1 MDVQEMLANIEAR
14 RKEDVKNIDVS
25 EADYIASPKEQESIT
40 TDLDIYQTRLNAR
53 RETNKKQFPAG
64 SSQRVLA
71 ILRDAL
77 TGADG
82 RPGLARS
89 YKRAKDDSDSL
100 KEQGWRE
107 RANNIRAQYMEEQ
120 FLPVVEVVV
129 NFTSPDELLN
139 NKKALDTLDQYV
151 LLEGPGRGY
160 TASYVRSAY
169 GDQLGAR
176 PGLSDALVAESV
188 RRIKRMGSMDNI
200 RGAYALARK
209 IKDKVDKG
217 EAMASDEDY
226 AMLSGV
232 ASIR

>member
-1 MDVQEMLANIEAR
+1 MDTQTMLANIEEW
-14 RKEDVKNIDVS
+14 RKNEIDNIDVS
-25 EADYIASPKEQESIT
+25 DTEVETPEGEEQVGS
-40 TDLDIYQTRLNAR
+40 LDVYQHNLNAR
-53 RETNKKQFPAG
+53 RAVAKKQYPAG

-77 TGADG
+77 AGADG
-82 RPGLARS
+82 RPGLARA

-120 FLPVVEVVV
+120 FLPVVEVIV

-188 RRIKRMGSMDNI
+188 RSIKRMANADNI

-209 IKDKVDKG
+209 IKDKVDRG

-232 ASIR
+232 VSIR

>member
-1 MDVQEMLANIEAR
+1 MDTQTMLANIEEW
-14 RKEDVKNIDVS
+14 RKNELDNINFSDTEV
-25 EADYIASPKEQESIT
+25 ETPEGEEQVDE
-40 TDLDIYQTRLNAR
+40 LDIYQRNLNAR
-53 RETNKKQFPAG
+53 READKKQFPAG

-82 RPGLARS
+82 RPGLARA

-100 KEQGWRE
+100 KVQGWLE
-107 RANNIRAQYMEEQ
+107 RANNIRAQYMEEK
-120 FLPVVEVVV
+120 FLPVVEVIV

-188 RRIKRMGSMDNI
+188 RRIKRMANMDNI

-232 ASIR
+232 TSIR